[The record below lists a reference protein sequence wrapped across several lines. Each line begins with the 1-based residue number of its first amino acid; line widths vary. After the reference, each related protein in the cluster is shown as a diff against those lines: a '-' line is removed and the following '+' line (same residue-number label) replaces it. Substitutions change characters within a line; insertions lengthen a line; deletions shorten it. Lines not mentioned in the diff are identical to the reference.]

1 MHSAS
6 SPSSSNRAP
15 SSASSGAALSMDE
28 RFIAKLQL
36 VIEEHLEDENFSVE
50 DLANKVAFSRS
61 HLYRKI
67 HNLTGLS
74 ISLFIRNIRLEQAY
88 LLLEQEVATVSEIAF
103 KVGFGSSTYFSKCFH
118 EYYGHPPGDVRRNK
132 NKTESKLV
140 RQTGPKAKAPQS
152 SYIETLHPSSG
163 SSLIEEIFRALAKHK
178 PSLEKF
184 LIVEEGEGESLDQR
198 LLAYQT
204 IRCFPWPIG
213 VELRRLFTSDFS
225 VLSELRL
232 QQINKTLRKCLRFLC
247 FLYISELLEQD
258 KNKSKHSK
266 TGTGKEICVLL
277 KRSNDEDLVSLLKLL
292 PANLRPQEKLFIPEL
307 EFVQENLWELELGA
321 WLESLKNKE
330 SEKVN
335 QACEEAE
342 QTLILVLK
350 KLSFLA
356 RYRLV
361 HVSAIRVEKPKF
373 GTARFQHHYHFLNAV
388 DADFKTHLESLDDF
402 ADSKAV
408 LLMDSIKNTGEFL
421 NLSPFIVD
429 TYEEEG
435 IDKQKL
441 KRDVFLYH
449 HHEKGLLHFEGSDL
463 NQLESLAENINYQ
476 HWESSFI
483 ESLKI
488 LQRL

>member
-1 MHSAS
+1 
-6 SPSSSNRAP
+6 
-15 SSASSGAALSMDE
+15 MDE
-28 RFIAKLQL
+28 RFIVKLQA

-50 DLANKVAFSRS
+50 DLANQVAFSRS

-67 HNLTGLS
+67 HSLTGLS
-74 ISLFIRNIRLEQAY
+74 ISLFIRNIRLEKAY
-88 LLLEQEVATVSEIAF
+88 TLLEQEVATVSEIAY

-132 NKTESKLV
+132 NKTDIEPA
-140 RQTGPKAKAPQS
+140 RQTSLKARPNQTS
-152 SYIETLHPSSG
+152 SIETLHPNSD
-163 SSLIEEIFRALAKHK
+163 SSLIEEIFRALVKHK

-184 LIVEEGEGESLDQR
+184 LLVEEGEGESLDQR

-204 IRCFPWPIG
+204 IKCFPWPIG
-213 VELRRLFTSDFS
+213 VELRRLFSSDFS
-225 VLSELRL
+225 TISDLRL

-247 FLYISELLEQD
+247 FLYLSELLEQD
-258 KNKSKHSK
+258 KNKPQHNK
-266 TGTGKEICVLL
+266 TGVGEEISVLL
-277 KRSNDEDLVSLLKLL
+277 KRAQDEDLVSLLKLL

-307 EFVQENLWELELGA
+307 ESVQENLWELELGA
-321 WLESLKNKE
+321 WLESLKNGDSDKL
-330 SEKVN
+330 N

-373 GTARFQHHYHFLNAV
+373 GSARFEHHYHFLNAI
-388 DADFKTHLESLDDF
+388 DADFKMHLESLDDF

-429 TYEEEG
+429 TYEEASL
-435 IDKQKL
+435 DKQKI

-463 NQLESLAENINYQ
+463 NQLESLAENTNYE

>member
-1 MHSAS
+1 
-6 SPSSSNRAP
+6 
-15 SSASSGAALSMDE
+15 MDE
-28 RFIAKLQL
+28 RFIMKLQS

-50 DLANKVAFSRS
+50 DLANQVAFSRS

-67 HNLTGLS
+67 HSLTGLS
-74 ISLFIRNIRLEQAY
+74 ISLFIRNIRLEKAY

-132 NKTESKLV
+132 NKADVEPPRPSNFKAQP
-140 RQTGPKAKAPQS
+140 RQGNT
-152 SYIETLHPSSG
+152 IETLHPSSD
-163 SSLIEEIFRALAKHK
+163 SPLIEEIFRALVKHK

-204 IRCFPWPIG
+204 IKCFPWPIG
-213 VELRRLFTSDFS
+213 VELRRLFSSDFS
-225 VLSELRL
+225 AISGLRL
-232 QQINKTLRKCLRFLC
+232 KQINKTLRKCLRFLS
-247 FLYISELLEQD
+247 FLYISELVEQG
-258 KNKSKHSK
+258 KNKSPLSK
-266 TGTGKEICVLL
+266 TEMGEEICILL
-277 KRSNDEDLVSLLKLL
+277 KRAEDQDLVSLLKLL
-292 PANLRPQEKLFIPEL
+292 PASLKTQEKLFIPEL
-307 EFVQENLWELELGA
+307 EFVQENLWELELEA
-321 WLESLKNKE
+321 WLESLKE
-330 SEKVN
+330 SDSENLN

-361 HVSAIRVEKPKF
+361 HVSAIKVEKPKF
-373 GTARFQHHYHFLNAV
+373 GEARFQHHYHFLNAI
-388 DADFKTHLESLDDF
+388 DADFKMHLESLDDF
-402 ADSKAV
+402 ADSQAV

-435 IDKQKL
+435 LDKQKI

-463 NQLESLAENINYQ
+463 NQLESLAENINYE

-488 LQRL
+488 LRRL